1 MMVMMM
7 DDDFVDDDD
16 NGYNDADGEKK
27 TFKLDMFL
35 WLTVVWHCSH

>member
-1 MMVMMM
+1 MMILLMM
-7 DDDFVDDDD
+7 DDDDD

-35 WLTVVWHCSH
+35 